1 MQTMWSRSA
10 SARTGERVVMVA
22 LAASLVGPVPLG
34 ARAQGT
40 TDCLRYGS
48 AHVSGQVA
56 IPGVHEISGVV
67 ASHRDDVLWVEQDSG
82 NPEEIWAIDASGA
95 VRADIQVR
103 DATNHDWEDIA
114 LTRHR
119 LWLGDIGDNH
129 LRRESI
135 QVYWFPEPAL
145 DTGSVDARMVTLTYP
160 DGPHNAE
167 AMFVDWHHRTL
178 FIITKTRAGAAVFRT
193 QIAHLH
199 NGEARSLRQ
208 VATLPLNLV
217 TAADIGPR
225 GIIVKAG
232 DGYLYPWRRDGRVLT
247 ALARTPCGVS
257 VGPGESIAFSRDER
271 GLFAIPEGQTPNVY
285 YTPPATG

>member
-1 MQTMWSRSA
+1 MQTVWSRGA
-10 SARTGERVVMVA
+10 SAKTAERIVIVA
-22 LAASLVGPVPLG
+22 LAASLIGLVPLG
-34 ARAQGT
+34 ARAQGV

-48 AHVSGQVA
+48 AQVSGQVA
-56 IPGVHEISGVV
+56 IAGVHEISGVV

-82 NPEEIWAIDASGA
+82 NPEEIWAIDPTGA
-95 VRADIQVR
+95 VRADIQVQ

-129 LRRESI
+129 LQRESI

-145 DTGSVDARMVTLTYP
+145 KAGSVDARIATLTYQ

-167 AMFVDWHHRTL
+167 AMFVDRNHRTL
-178 FIITKTRAGAAVFRT
+178 FIITKTRAGATVFRT
-193 QIAHLH
+193 RIAQLH
-199 NGEARSLRQ
+199 DGDTRSLRQ

-217 TAADIGPR
+217 TAADIGSR

-232 DGYLYPWRRDGRVLT
+232 DGYLYPWRLDGRVLT
-247 ALARTPCGVS
+247 ALAGTPCRVS
-257 VGPGESIAFSRDER
+257 VGPGESLAFSRDER
-271 GLFAIPEGQTPNVY
+271 ALFAVPEGRTPNVY